1 MKRAVYFF
9 IITLAVLTTVF
20 ILVSPIFAASNT
32 AEIDD
37 LNKQIEAKKKTI
49 ELLEKSI
56 NEYKTKITQKQ
67 LEAVSLNNQMAI
79 VNNRIS
85 EVDLDIKATEEKISS
100 LTLEIKSLQLGI
112 EDKEKIVERQKI
124 ILAGLI
130 RNLYLENDRNYI
142 EIAAAYNS
150 FSDFYNRIHE
160 LEVLE
165 IELGG
170 SVRMLREAKT
180 DLENKKTQIES
191 RKLAYDELN
200 QSLKDKKNNLDNQLY
215 IKQNLLVQ
223 TKNSEKKFNSLLSS
237 LRQQYQNTE
246 SEISSAE
253 QEIRRR
259 LAEQD
264 KLEALNEQ
272 SGILFWPTTSH
283 SITSVFHDPDYPYRY
298 VFEHTGLDIKASQG
312 TPIRAAGSGYVG
324 RAKFCSLSSCYAY
337 VMLIHANG
345 LATVYGHL
353 SVISVKEEQF
363 VTRGDLIGYSGG
375 KPGSVGAGPFVTGPH
390 LHFEVR
396 RNGIPVDPIG
406 YLN

>member
-1 MKRAVYFF
+1 MKKAVYFF
-9 IITLAVLTTVF
+9 VILFFALTLTK
-20 ILVSPIFAASNT
+20 PIFVFSAVGGNT
-32 AEIDD
+32 LEIDE
-37 LNKQIEAKKKTI
+37 LNKEIEAKKKKI

-56 NEYKTKITQKQ
+56 SEYKTKIAQKQ

-85 EVDLDIKATEEKISS
+85 EVNLDIKATEEKIGS
-100 LTLEIKSLQLGI
+100 LILEIKSLQLGI
-112 EDKEKIVERQKI
+112 EDKEKVIEKQKV
-124 ILAGLI
+124 ILAGLV

-142 EIAAAYNS
+142 EIAAANNS
-150 FSDFYNRIHE
+150 FSDFYNRVHE

-170 SVRMLREAKT
+170 SVKMLREAKT
-180 DLENKKTQIES
+180 DLENKKAQVES

-215 IKQNLLVQ
+215 LKQNLLVQ
-223 TKNSEKKFNSLLSS
+223 TKNSEKKFSTLLSS

-253 QEIRRR
+253 REIRRR

-272 SGILFWPTTSH
+272 SGVFFWPTTSH
-283 SITSVFHDPDYPYRY
+283 VITSVFHDPDYPYRY

-312 TPIRAAGSGYVG
+312 TPIRATASGYVG
-324 RAKFCSLSSCYAY
+324 RAKFCSSASCYAY
-337 VMLIHANG
+337 VMLIHGDG

-375 KPGSVGAGPFVTGPH
+375 RPGTVGAGPFVTGPH

-396 RNGIPVDPIG
+396 RNGIPVDPMG
-406 YLN
+406 YLQ